1 MHLSSKHAVT
11 LAGVSA
17 SLLIGDATLAGG
29 QTVEPKAAA
38 ARASQYAD
46 GVYAA
51 TGQYG
56 GLPSSLTVS
65 VRLERG
71 MIASVKVGTPAKDPT
86 SLGYQKRF
94 AAAVPAVVVGRPIDQ
109 VKVGK
114 LAGAS
119 GCPDGFNAAINK
131 IRMQAAR

>member
-1 MHLSSKHAVT
+1 MRLSPKHAAT

-17 SLLIGDATLAGG
+17 SLLSADATLADA
-29 QTVEPKAAA
+29 QTVEPSEAASKAS
-38 ARASQYAD
+38 RYTD
-46 GVYAA
+46 GVYTA

-56 GLPSSLTVS
+56 GLPSSLTVR
-65 VRLERG
+65 VRLVRG
-71 MIASVKVGTPAKDPT
+71 IVARVDVGTPAKDPT

-94 AAAVPAVVVGRPIDQ
+94 AAAVPTVVVGRPIDQ

-119 GCPDGFNAAINK
+119 GCPDGFNAAIAK
-131 IRMQAAR
+131 IRAQAAR